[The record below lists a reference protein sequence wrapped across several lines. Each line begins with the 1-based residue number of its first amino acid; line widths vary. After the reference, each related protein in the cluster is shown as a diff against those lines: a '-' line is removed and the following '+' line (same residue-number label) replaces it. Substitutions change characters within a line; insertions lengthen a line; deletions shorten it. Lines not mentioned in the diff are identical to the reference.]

1 MGPPCA
7 GAITNTSTAIP
18 SSENMISETEM
29 FNRIS
34 SYHQTT
40 KRAQRAHFHAQGGT
54 ARRVPMRR
62 LVVALTGLINKV

>member
-1 MGPPCA
+1 MDPPCA
-7 GAITNTSTAIP
+7 GAIAITLTAIP
-18 SSENMISETEM
+18 SFENMISETEM

-40 KRAQRAHFHAQGGT
+40 KKAHSAHFHAQGG
-54 ARRVPMRR
+54 AVRRVPMRR